1 MTLLTDLSLLQWLTI
16 ALAAVLVGSA
26 RAGLD
31 GGPLIA
37 IPLMAGVFGAR
48 LSSSIM
54 LGIMLTAD
62 VAALFK
68 YRSQGSPSHL
78 IRTLPY
84 AVSGIVLGAV
94 VGSRMSEDGFRTA
107 VSILILT
114 SAALMLFQE
123 LKRGEFILPE
133 RWYYAAPLGLL
144 SGFSSMVGNA
154 GGPVMSLFLLSSGL
168 LKNRLIGTMVWF
180 FFIINTVKLPFHIFV
195 WNTLSGPT
203 LLIDLV
209 VAPIAIASVFVSA
222 RLVQL
227 IPEKP
232 YRYFRLATVA
242 LGGAYLLLT

>member
-1 MTLLTDLSLLQWLTI
+1 MNLITDLTLLQWLTI

-68 YRSQGSPSHL
+68 YRSMGSLTHL
-78 IRTLPY
+78 VRTLPY

-94 VGSRMSEDGFRTA
+94 VGGRLSEEAFRTA
-107 VSILILT
+107 VSILILL
-114 SAALMLFQE
+114 SATLMLAQE
-123 LKRGEFILPE
+123 LKGNGFILPE

-180 FFIINTVKLPFHIFV
+180 FFIINTVKLPFHILS
-195 WNTLSGPT
+195 WHTLSVPT
-203 LLIDLV
+203 LLIDLA
-209 VAPIAIASVFVSA
+209 VAPIAIVAVFGSA

-242 LGGAYLLLT
+242 LGGVYLLLT